1 MDAFLVFLDFFAQF
15 CRMNCFPHVGKTQ
28 FCFTYVQITRKIM
41 FELQPLVRK
50 NIWQLEPYSCARDEF
65 KGVSA
70 SAYLDANEN
79 PYNNTI
85 NRYPDPLQERLK
97 EMISPIK
104 GVPVPNIFL
113 GNGSDEA
120 IDLVYRIF
128 CHPGVDN
135 VVAIEPTYGMYKVCA
150 DINDI
155 FYRKVMLDE
164 NYQFTADRLLESC
177 DRRTKVI
184 WICSPNNPTG
194 NDLDRDEIVKLLL
207 KFQGIVVVDE
217 AYSDFSKQ
225 KPLRLDLGLYPNL
238 IVLNTMSKAW
248 AGAALRLGMAFA
260 STDIIS
266 LFNKVKYPYNINKL
280 SQEKAMDLLRDQSG
294 YRQHLIMVTEER
306 DRLMSAF
313 AALPICKKIFPT
325 AANFFLVRV
334 TDANAIYRYLVER
347 GIIVRNRNRV
357 TLCENCLRI
366 TIGTKAENTALLS
379 ALIKFKA

>member
-1 MDAFLVFLDFFAQF
+1 
-15 CRMNCFPHVGKTQ
+15 MNCFPHVGKTQ

-266 LFNKVKYPYNINKL
+266 LFNKRSIPTISTNSRRRKPWTYFATRV
-280 SQEKAMDLLRDQSG
+280 
-294 YRQHLIMVTEER
+294 VTV
-306 DRLMSAF
+306 S
-313 AALPICKKIFPT
+313 T
-325 AANFFLVRV
+325 
-334 TDANAIYRYLVER
+334 
-347 GIIVRNRNRV
+347 
-357 TLCENCLRI
+357 
-366 TIGTKAENTALLS
+366 
-379 ALIKFKA
+379 